1 MIFVYWFRKD
11 LRLNDNNA
19 FRHYIEHLKGNLS
32 EPENKSLLLYIKNH
46 NTYNYFGSKRINF
59 LNRTLTE
66 LKNNLKDFN
75 LNLEIIEGSS
85 LDTFK
90 KLLNSGKVTV
100 FANSQVE
107 PYSRSRDEKI
117 KKLIG
122 STSGEFHLFP
132 DTTIMK
138 FGDLLKDDGTP
149 YTVFT
154 PFKKKFLS
162 VLFENDYAKIQCELQ
177 ALSKYS
183 EKQFN
188 LSTKDFKKY
197 EPGKSENSFL
207 KGGRKEGITLL
218 KSFYESG
225 LKSYQ
230 EKRDFPAINGTSLLS
245 PHLHFGTVSI
255 RECFRATYKKLEASQ
270 DITGIET
277 WLSELIWREFYY
289 QITFHFPHVMKK
301 SFKSDYGNIL
311 WENDSSN
318 FKKWCEGKTG
328 YPIVDAGMRQLVRE
342 GWMHNRV
349 RMVTAMFL
357 TKDLLI
363 DWKWG
368 EKFFAEHLIDLDF
381 ANNNGGWQWSASTG
395 CDAQPY
401 FRIFNPY
408 LQSAKFDADGIYIKK
423 YLPELTN
430 IPSKYIHN
438 PSEMTPSEQKELNFK
453 TGKDYP
459 LSIVNHFEMKER
471 AINLFKYSRK

>member
-11 LRLNDNNA
+11 LRLDDNRA
-19 FRHYIEHLKGNLS
+19 FSFYIEHLKKNIS
-32 EPENKSLLLYIKNH
+32 EPESKLLLLYIKNKNH
-46 NTYNYFGSKRINF
+46 YNYFGSKRINF

-66 LKNNLKDFN
+66 LKNNLKDYN
-75 LNLEIIEGSS
+75 LNLEITEGTSIEV
-85 LDTFK
+85 FK
-90 KLLNSGKVTV
+90 NLLKSDKVTV

-107 PYSRSRDEKI
+107 PYSRNRDEKV
-117 KKLIG
+117 KKLIE
-122 STSGEFHLFP
+122 SYSGKFLLFP
-132 DTTIMK
+132 DTTIME
-138 FGDLLKDDGTP
+138 FGSVLKGDGTP

-162 VLFENDYAKIQCELQ
+162 LTFEKDYAKIQCDLQ
-177 ALSKYS
+177 SLSEFS
-183 EKQFN
+183 GKQFK
-188 LSTKDFKKY
+188 LSQKNFKKY
-197 EPGKSENSFL
+197 KPDNSVNSFI
-207 KGGRKEGITLL
+207 KGGRKEGVEFL
-218 KSFYESG
+218 KSFYEDG
-225 LKSYQ
+225 MQKYK
-230 EKRDFPAINGTSLLS
+230 EIRDFPAVKGTSLLS

-255 RECFRATYKKLEASQ
+255 RECFRTAYKKLEASQ
-270 DITGIET
+270 DKTGTET

-301 SFKSDYGNIL
+301 SFKSDYENIL

-328 YPIVDAGMRQLVRE
+328 YPIVDAGMRQLVRD

-349 RMVTAMFL
+349 RMITAMFL

-363 DWKWG
+363 DWKRG

-381 ANNNGGWQWSASTG
+381 ASNNGGWQWSASTG

-423 YLPELTN
+423 YVPELKN
-430 IPSKYIHN
+430 VPLQYIHN
-438 PSEMTPSEQKELNFK
+438 PSEMPPSVQKEINFK

-459 LSIVNHFEMKER
+459 LPVVNHFEMKER
-471 AINLFKYSRK
+471 AINLFRSSRR